1 LVTIAAINPDK
12 NPQKKTYIATAAEG
26 FEVDYI
32 ELTTIGNLPELGEVI
47 IFHPRTEDNNPDW
60 LPKER
65 VEDFRKFD
73 FPEDA
78 VYVFAADYGNI
89 IKDIEDNASYLKK
102 TARWVKIPT
111 KEDFKSIHG
120 HQAAAIVLWEY
131 YKRKNLKSD

>member
-1 LVTIAAINPDK
+1 VVTVAAIRPDK
-12 NPQKKTYIATAAEG
+12 NPKDIPYIKTAAEG
-26 FEVDYI
+26 FEVDYVEI
-32 ELTTIGNLPELGEVI
+32 TNMGNLQDYGEVI
-47 IFHPRTEDNNPDW
+47 IFHPRTVDNNPDW
-60 LPKER
+60 LPPEK

-73 FPEDA
+73 FPDKA
-78 VYVFAADYGNI
+78 VYVFPADYGNI
-89 IKDIEDNASYLKK
+89 IADIEENASYLKK